1 MEDVRTDVEILEL
14 AIAREEDAYTFFSS
28 MAEQVEDIQIR
39 AVFEDLAR
47 EELEHKSKLELEY
60 IKTGN
65 TLPRKKP
72 SEPRLEV
79 VFENPDVTLTYR
91 NILQLAIDKEDA
103 SFKFYV
109 TMIGQTQDAASKDV
123 LMALAEEEVKHKLRF
138 QTAYNNLSHH
148 I

>member
-1 MEDVRTDVEILEL
+1 
-14 AIAREEDAYTFFSS
+14 
-28 MAEQVEDIQIR
+28 
-39 AVFEDLAR
+39 
-47 EELEHKSKLELEY
+47 
-60 IKTGN
+60 
-65 TLPRKKP
+65 
-72 SEPRLEV
+72 V